1 MTEWQPRRSWWL
13 EEDASRGDG
22 ATVFRTAISGTL
34 ASSVCA
40 DVYKPPRVVV
50 VTVGGFAAS
59 MVAF

>member
-1 MTEWQPRRSWWL
+1 MTEWQPRRAWWL
-13 EEDASRGDG
+13 EEDASRGNG
-22 ATVFRTAISGTL
+22 AAVFHTAISGTV
-34 ASSVCA
+34 ASSVGA